1 MKNNNVNVGNSH
13 ISNNIEIRSYQTEF
27 RAEEQEN
34 SRVIRGLAILVE
46 SRSQLLGGEFY
57 ETIRSS
63 AVNEDLIKN
72 NDIKLYANHDPSQ
85 GTFAR
90 SKFGEGSLKLSV
102 TERGL
107 EFETELPDNAYGNYL
122 LDGIRRGDFDSISFG
137 FVIDKDEWTKNEDNT
152 YERSIISFRMIDEIS
167 VLAMLPAYSETNVS
181 IRSLEDYK
189 EAEKAEELRKQ
200 EIISH
205 LDDKLQEIEEISK
218 Y

>member
-1 MKNNNVNVGNSH
+1 MKNNKDL
-13 ISNNIEIRSYQTEF
+13 EIRSYQTEF

-34 SRVIRGLAILVE
+34 SRVIRGLAIPVE
-46 SRSQLLGGEFY
+46 SRSELLGGEFY

-63 AVNEDLIKN
+63 AVDEALIKN

-137 FVIDKDEWTKNEDNT
+137 FIIDKDEWTKTEDGL

-181 IRSLEDYK
+181 IRSLEDFK

-200 EIISH
+200 EIEQH
-205 LDDKLQEIEEISK
+205 NKEVFEEIENNFNSLYKEYLDTK